1 MSEVMTNDDQKRQ
14 SRVSVWLMSNFKAVL
29 IVQVCDSVKEGEI
42 ERVSSLARRH
52 GAILQ
57 HIPLNKERVPNLYAT
72 CSAGMFDLVYICGHG
87 NDLGV
92 GTKDDDFSITF
103 PQLSGA
109 LCGNLTPLATVLL
122 SCCDG
127 GTEEIATD
135 LMAFCGNMNWV
146 VGVPTSSPSEQLD
159 TAFNVLLYQLA
170 HGSEPGDAADK
181 ASAAAV
187 VPGSSSPQ
195 DHNFEFKVFTRER
208 ANSVRPAHVTVIGE
222 AQRDQASTAALKKY
236 ADCPALFF
244 RLSNSG
250 QEESLTGD
258 GKLMDHNGCV
268 RVF

>member
-1 MSEVMTNDDQKRQ
+1 
-14 SRVSVWLMSNFKAVL
+14 MSNFNAVL

-57 HIPLNKERVPNLYAT
+57 HIPLNEDRVPNLYAT
-72 CSAGMFDLVYICGHG
+72 CSEGMFNLVYICGHG

-92 GTKDDDFSITF
+92 GTADEEFSITF
-103 PQLSGA
+103 PQISAA
-109 LCGNLTPLATVLL
+109 LCGNLTTTATVLL

-170 HGSEPGDAADK
+170 HGSEPVDAAAK
-181 ASAAAV
+181 AGAAAI

-208 ANSVRPAHVTVIGE
+208 ADLLRPDHVTVIGKS
-222 AQRDQASTAALKKY
+222 QRDQALARASEKY
-236 ADCPALFF
+236 AYCRPLYF
-244 RLSNSG
+244 RLSNG
-250 QEESLTGD
+250 RQREYLGGD
-258 GKLMDHNGCV
+258 GRLTDQNGTV
-268 RVF
+268 LDSFRPTPTN